1 MKVLISTPPGKTTE
15 LWPPLGLMYIASS
28 VRKLRSD
35 QIHIVDAF
43 CENLSVKQLVDRVMA
58 ERPGVFGM
66 NCSTHTFLDAIETMR
81 QVRERMPDTKLVLG
95 GFHATFAAERIVREF
110 PFVDFVIKGEAEH
123 SFPDLLGHIDKGSDP
138 SGVEGVSFLRGGNLV
153 DNPGGLIQDLDS
165 LPLPARDL
173 VDKVEYGYSHQGI
186 KLTFGKFTTLST
198 SRGCPFSCRFCSCA
212 AFTHRKW
219 RARSAEGVA
228 SELETL
234 HSEGYES
241 AVMVD
246 DNFTHNRKRVE
257 KICELIRKKHIR
269 MQFYCEGRADN
280 ASYQLM
286 RTMKKA
292 GFNVIYFGVESASAR
307 VLEYFGKTVKTELAR
322 KAIENAKKAG
332 MIACASFIFGAP
344 IESEADAKETINFIR
359 ETKPHVVQVN
369 ALDCLIGTPLW
380 DEFVSKGVVGPQDWK
395 RNHRIWEYSED
406 EESTKK
412 RVSELVNAANSAYIN
427 SWVDFSSIPSI
438 LSLMVR
444 NGTARRVALGNLLNP
459 AVRKRVSEDF
469 MRPADKAW

>member
-28 VRKLRSD
+28 TRKVRKDDIR
-35 QIHIVDAF
+35 IVDAF
-43 CENLSVKQLVDRVMA
+43 CENLSAGQLVDRVTA
-58 ERPGVFGM
+58 ERPDVFGM
-66 NCSTHTFLDAIETMR
+66 NCSTHTFLDAIEAIRMIK
-81 QVRERMPDTKLVLG
+81 ERMPQTKIVLG
-95 GFHATFAAERIVREF
+95 GFHATFAAEKIVREF
-110 PFVDFVIKGEAEH
+110 PFVDFVVKGEAEN
-123 SFPDLLGHIDKGSDP
+123 SFPKLLEHIEASSDP
-138 SGVEGVSFLRGGNLV
+138 ADVEGITYLKDRTLI

-173 VDKVEYGYSHQGI
+173 VDRVDYGYSHQGI
-186 KLTFGKFTTLST
+186 KLTFGKFTTVST

-219 RARSAEGVA
+219 RARSAEGVTD
-228 SELETL
+228 ELEIL

-257 KICELIRKKHIR
+257 KICELIRKKRIR

-280 ASYQLM
+280 ASYEML
-286 RTMKKA
+286 RTMKRA
-292 GFNVIYFGVESASAR
+292 GFNVIYFGVESASPR
-307 VLEYFGKTVKTELAR
+307 VLQYFGKTVRTDLAR
-322 KAIENAKKAG
+322 KAIENAKRTG

-344 IESEADAKETINFIR
+344 VETDDDANETIRFIKETR
-359 ETKPHVVQVN
+359 PHVIQIN

-380 DEFVSKGVVGPQDWK
+380 DEFVSKGVVGPEDWK

-412 RVSELVNAANSAYIN
+412 RVTGLVNAGNKAYIS
-427 SWVDFSSIPSI
+427 SWVDFSSIPI
-438 LSLMVR
+438 LISLMLR
-444 NGTARRVALGNLLNP
+444 NSTARRVVFGNLLNP
-459 AVRKRVSEDF
+459 AVRKRISEDF
-469 MRPADKAW
+469 RRPADRSW